1 MDSLTKGKWQLRAA
15 AVVIFLLGVAAG
27 TLAPLAYRGWARG
40 GGGPPRMMRRGDGFE
55 RMLER
60 LELKDE
66 QKAQVKQILAETRE
80 QFRALRREGE
90 PREQELRRRTDERLR
105 QVLNEEQWEKF
116 QSEMRERR
124 GRRGGRGGRDGGN
137 TPSDEK
143 QPGEQ
148 R

>member
-1 MDSLTKGKWQLRAA
+1 MNSVTKSKWQLRAA
-15 AVVIFLLGVAAG
+15 AVCIFLLGVAAG
-27 TLAPLAYRGWARG
+27 TLAPLAYRGWAG
-40 GGGPPRMMRRGDGFE
+40 GRRAEHPQGRADRFE

-66 QKAQVKQILAETRE
+66 QKAQVKQILTETRE
-80 QFRALRREGE
+80 QFHALRRESE
-90 PREQELRRRTDERLR
+90 PREREIRQRTDERLR

-124 GRRGGRGGRDGGN
+124 GRGRRQGRGNG
-137 TPSDEK
+137 PAADEN

>member
-1 MDSLTKGKWQLRAA
+1 MNSVAKSKWQLRAA
-15 AVVIFLLGVAAG
+15 AVCIFLLGVAAG
-27 TLAPLAYRGWARG
+27 TLAPLAYRGWAG
-40 GGGPPRMMRRGDGFE
+40 GRRGAHQQSRADRFE

-80 QFRALRREGE
+80 QFRALRRESA

-116 QSEMRERR
+116 QTEMRERR
-124 GRRGGRGGRDGGN
+124 GRGRREGRGDG
-137 TPSDEK
+137 PASDDK

>member
-1 MDSLTKGKWQLRAA
+1 MNSLTNSKWQLRAA
-15 AVVIFLLGVAAG
+15 AVCIFLLGVAAG
-27 TLAPLAYRGWARG
+27 TLAPLAYRGWAG
-40 GGGPPRMMRRGDGFE
+40 GRRAEREQGRADRFE

-80 QFRALRREGE
+80 QFRALRRENE

-105 QVLNEEQWEKF
+105 QVLSEEQWQKF
-116 QSEMRERR
+116 QAEMRERR
-124 GRRGGRGGRDGGN
+124 GRGGRRDGRGGGPG
-137 TPSDEK
+137 SDEK
-143 QPGEQ
+143 QPGDQ